1 VDLTLCLISC
11 PRVKIGTQK
20 RILNLLVID
29 LNLKFQEKG
38 GLDELLGGI
47 YDHSTDT
54 FLWERFMLKP
64 YVVEN
69 KIKYVGNIVT
79 PWFPF
84 EVLTPPKALF
94 LYCSY

>member
-1 VDLTLCLISC
+1 MSYLLSKGQNWNTEKDIQF
-11 PRVKIGTQK
+11 IGK
-20 RILNLLVID
+20 LNFIL
-29 LNLKFQEKG
+29 KKQEKG

-47 YDHSTDT
+47 EDHSIDT

-79 PWFPF
+79 PWFSF
-84 EVLTPPKALF
+84 
-94 LYCSY
+94 